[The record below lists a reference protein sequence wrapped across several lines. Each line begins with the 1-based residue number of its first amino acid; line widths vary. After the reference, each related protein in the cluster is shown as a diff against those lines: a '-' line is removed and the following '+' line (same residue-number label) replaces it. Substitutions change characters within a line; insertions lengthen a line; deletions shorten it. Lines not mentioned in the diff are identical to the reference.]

1 MIFFYK
7 PVLKITFLLFF
18 CTILYSSAYAQA
30 PADTQKQVAAAG
42 AAAKKA
48 AADAEKKLLADAEKI
63 KKSLVFKVFELFK
76 FKSNVRE
83 NQKKRILEIVESLGI
98 QDSINV
104 SAENIKFL
112 IEELSKREN
121 QHFDTLITL
130 IGSIKIKPDVPSIA
144 AADPPDNTVASS
156 NNPVSDS
163 DIDAL
168 TSKIL
173 PLVTQQASQS
183 KNDKDKREKIA
194 ALREVAQQKG
204 AIQEVIDTAN
214 GIVKRFTTLT
224 SNKVKVLGFLN
235 YNKEPASNY
244 NFQNFD
250 KIIYN
255 GLFVDCKT
263 ANFKSLNGWD
273 ISPTLFSLEQAKIY
287 PIVNL
292 IFSSKDDFSKFLLN
306 KSTQK
311 SFFRNTQFL
320 LAMRLSEGVCL
331 QINELDPLFKNEFT
345 SFIRDFNLSI
355 KGENKNYQIY
365 LILPNA
371 QANVPFDFENINEFI
386 DSYLLDFYNP
396 IQTSIPTP
404 IASIKGK
411 QLSSIESTVS
421 YYTNLNIAPDK
432 LILGLGYQGARWS
445 FSASSN
451 RFNFSQ
457 ILTYGEI
464 RRNYQWPVMY
474 DDENGTATMDSINKK
489 GILVRRFFLEDQ
501 NTLEKKYDFVLQNG
515 LGGVALYALGFDES
529 YGELNDMLMYKFS
542 QVDTLQL
549 QDSIIDKTKLPKL
562 SLYQKFSLRWKLY
575 HYILNNPCEIC
586 FENIEDPVLKSTMA
600 INIHQLGF
608 DTLAVQQKT
617 TTFVIANKTLNNNVL
632 RFGLIVLIICLVLSY
647 LLYLRIKNKGEEN
660 TGKYYKTLPLTTLV
674 FWFIF
679 IVVSFLYL
687 FTSDMIPYFGMVS
700 ENQYIEIKGKDNK
713 KDITVS
719 SLYQALYREKSKAQA
734 AQNRLKI
741 TPQNVKRK
749 AQRQMLQ
756 GSSSKGNS
764 SGIEEPDS
772 SVLTASDSLDIL
784 TSLQCTK
791 AKVSSCIN
799 IPFITLLSIIMIGIF
814 FGIFMAFLLIKPLLK
829 KKEVP

>member
-7 PVLKITFLLFF
+7 QALKITFFLFF
-18 CTILYSSAYAQA
+18 CTILYSSTYAQA

-204 AIQEVIDTAN
+204 AIQDVIDTAN

-371 QANVPFDFENINEFI
+371 QANVPFDFEIINEFI
-386 DSYLLDFYNP
+386 D
-396 IQTSIPTP
+396 
-404 IASIKGK
+404 
-411 QLSSIESTVS
+411 
-421 YYTNLNIAPDK
+421 
-432 LILGLGYQGARWS
+432 
-445 FSASSN
+445 
-451 RFNFSQ
+451 
-457 ILTYGEI
+457 
-464 RRNYQWPVMY
+464 
-474 DDENGTATMDSINKK
+474 
-489 GILVRRFFLEDQ
+489 
-501 NTLEKKYDFVLQNG
+501 
-515 LGGVALYALGFDES
+515 
-529 YGELNDMLMYKFS
+529 
-542 QVDTLQL
+542 
-549 QDSIIDKTKLPKL
+549 
-562 SLYQKFSLRWKLY
+562 
-575 HYILNNPCEIC
+575 
-586 FENIEDPVLKSTMA
+586 
-600 INIHQLGF
+600 
-608 DTLAVQQKT
+608 
-617 TTFVIANKTLNNNVL
+617 
-632 RFGLIVLIICLVLSY
+632 
-647 LLYLRIKNKGEEN
+647 
-660 TGKYYKTLPLTTLV
+660 
-674 FWFIF
+674 
-679 IVVSFLYL
+679 
-687 FTSDMIPYFGMVS
+687 
-700 ENQYIEIKGKDNK
+700 
-713 KDITVS
+713 
-719 SLYQALYREKSKAQA
+719 
-734 AQNRLKI
+734 
-741 TPQNVKRK
+741 
-749 AQRQMLQ
+749 
-756 GSSSKGNS
+756 
-764 SGIEEPDS
+764 
-772 SVLTASDSLDIL
+772 
-784 TSLQCTK
+784 
-791 AKVSSCIN
+791 
-799 IPFITLLSIIMIGIF
+799 
-814 FGIFMAFLLIKPLLK
+814 
-829 KKEVP
+829 